1 VLLHRILPILWPS
14 RCAGCNALVPEG
26 TGFCCECALSLVP
39 VGPSCPGCAMPEE
52 GGRLCGGCRRRS
64 FPFTQAFAAFVYGGS
79 LTQAILRFK
88 HCGHRDLARPL
99 AAYLAPILCAAAAQG
114 LDVICPVPL
123 HPRRLRQR
131 GYNQVL
137 ELLRVAGRGMLRE
150 RRIHIICNA
159 LSRTID
165 TPTLGHQS
173 PEHGARVEEFVSRA
187 FARSLDHELARRSQR
202 VDRLP
207 VRRENRAL
215 QVDHAPRGQR
225 DDDRRHAPSTGG
237 AGLPGATGA
246 AAAKGVPSGSRPAA
260 TRANRSPRPPG
271 LRPR

>member
-1 VLLHRILPILWPS
+1 
-14 RCAGCNALVPEG
+14 
-26 TGFCCECALSLVP
+26 
-39 VGPSCPGCAMPEE
+39 MPEE

-88 HCGHRDLARPL
+88 HGGHRDLARPL

-173 PEHGARVEEFVSRA
+173 PALRSHIVAGAFSVVGPQAVAGKRVLVVDDVMTTGSTLAEC
-187 FARSLDHELARRSQR
+187 ARTLL
-202 VDRLP
+202 
-207 VRRENRAL
+207 
-215 QVDHAPRGQR
+215 
-225 DDDRRHAPSTGG
+225 
-237 AGLPGATGA
+237 ATGA
-246 AAAKGVPSGSRPAA
+246 TKVMVAVLA
-260 TRANRSPRPPG
+260 RA
-271 LRPR
+271 L